1 MKLQELKFI
10 ELIISDGY
18 VVSKKGLSKAAR
30 EQKKA
35 HTKDKK
41 SSSGSGC

>member
-1 MKLQELKFI
+1 ML
-10 ELIISDGY
+10 Y
-18 VVSKKGLSKAAR
+18 RKKGLSKAAR